1 VDRTP
6 VTRLTRAPVQAGS
19 DPIVTAAGLNNV
31 PANAAGV
38 DPLPREPARMPVGAG
53 GAIDLSVSRGQ
64 SDLVLDVA
72 GYFTPLGG

>member
-1 VDRTP
+1 
-6 VTRLTRAPVQAGS
+6 
-19 DPIVTAAGLNNV
+19 
-31 PANAAGV
+31 
-38 DPLPREPARMPVGAG
+38 MPVGTG